1 MGYAA
6 PDQTALGDLPGPVG
20 GVSYLNEI
28 RGPLPDI
35 AMMPTGG
42 VTLDAVEAYLAAG
55 AAAVGISGA
64 VFMVILLCA
73 PPAVPAKPVV
83 TIHEKLGIDLQY
95 RQAGK
100 PIQ

>member
-6 PDQTALGDLPGPVG
+6 PDQTALGDLPGAVG

-42 VTLDAVEAYLAAG
+42 VTLDAAGADLDAG
-55 AAAVGISGA
+55 AAAVGVSGA
-64 VFMVILLCA
+64 VFGNALVTGDLTGLADRATQLNPLL
-73 PPAVPAKPVV
+73 VRV
-83 TIHEKLGIDLQY
+83 
-95 RQAGK
+95 
-100 PIQ
+100 